1 MTGNVLT
8 EPSQRFP
15 KGYEVKISRYADSI
29 LKTEFESQFTHITN
43 VLEHYKIEVGE
54 LVSGGGSRASHTK
67 RFDDSLA
74 AYGWGK
80 RNITISTSLDREV
93 TSEIRTHEIDMF
105 CPSDS
110 KTGYP
115 GVAVEVEWNNKDP
128 FFDRDLLNFQALHA
142 GGALAAGV
150 IVTRGPKLQGL
161 IETTIKTA
169 KAATFKYGKSTTH
182 WDKLVPRVQLG
193 GGGQCPLILIGIEPE
208 RVVGAEKLRRLQE
221 SGKFTYPGA

>member
-8 EPSQRFP
+8 VPSQVFP
-15 KGYEVKISRYADSI
+15 SGYIVRISRYADSI
-29 LKTEFESQFTHITN
+29 LKTEFESQYTQLIS
-43 VLEHYKIEVGE
+43 VLEAYSIDLGE

-67 RFDDSLA
+67 RFDDSLGT
-74 AYGWGK
+74 YGWGK
-80 RNITISTSLDREV
+80 RNITISTSLDNVR

-110 KTGYP
+110 ITGYP

-150 IVTRGPKLQGL
+150 IVTRGPQLQGL
-161 IETTIKTA
+161 IETTIKTSQNA
-169 KAATFKYGKSTTH
+169 GFKYGKSSTH

-193 GGGQCPLILIGIEPE
+193 GGGQCPLILIGIEPD
-208 RVVGAEKLRRLQE
+208 RVDGVEKLRELQE
-221 SGKFTYPGA
+221 SGEFIYP